1 MLLAYLGKVM
11 PMTTERTED
20 YLKAIEKIIEKKGY
34 AQVKDVSRE
43 LDLSSPSVTGMFKK
57 LTKMGYINYEKY
69 GGVTLTPEGERI
81 AKKTIKKHSTIR
93 DFLITIGLDEEIANH
108 DACRIEHILT
118 PQTFDRLTKFVEYMN
133 FNKELPICLDHFK
146 YFYDTG
152 ENIACTVSS
161 REECPVHGKKHKEN
175 QN

>member
-1 MLLAYLGKVM
+1 
-11 PMTTERTED
+11 MTTERTED

-43 LDLSSPSVTGMFKK
+43 LELSSPSVTGMFKK

-69 GGVTLTPEGERI
+69 GGVTLTAEGERI
-81 AKKTIKKHSTIR
+81 AKRTMEKHRTIR
-93 DFLITIGLDEEIANH
+93 DFLLIIGLDEEIANH

-133 FNKELPICLDHFK
+133 FNKDLPLCLDHFK

-152 ENIACTVSS
+152 ENIDCTLSS
-161 REECPVHGKKHKEN
+161 RGKCPVHGNENKKYQK
-175 QN
+175 

>member
-1 MLLAYLGKVM
+1 
-11 PMTTERTED
+11 MTTERTED

-93 DFLITIGLDEEIANH
+93 DFLIIIGLDEEIANH

>member
-1 MLLAYLGKVM
+1 
-11 PMTTERTED
+11 MTTERTED

-43 LDLSSPSVTGMFKK
+43 LELSSPSVTGMFKK

-69 GGVTLTPEGERI
+69 GGVTLTAEGERI
-81 AKKTIKKHSTIR
+81 AKKTMEKHSTIR
-93 DFLITIGLDEEIANH
+93 DFLLIIGLDEGIANH

-118 PQTFDRLTKFVEYMN
+118 TQTFDRLTKFVEFMN
-133 FNKELPICLDHFK
+133 SNEELSLCLDHFK

-152 ENIACTVSS
+152 EIVACTLSS
-161 REECPVHGKKHKEN
+161 HGECPVHGKKHN
-175 QN
+175 ADQN

>member
-1 MLLAYLGKVM
+1 MI
-11 PMTTERTED
+11 TERTED

-57 LTKMGYINYEKY
+57 LAKMGYINYEKY
-69 GGVTLTPEGERI
+69 GGVTLTAEGEKI
-81 AKKTIKKHSTIR
+81 AKKTMEKHSTIR
-93 DFLITIGLDEEIANH
+93 DFLLIIGLGEAIANH

-133 FNKELPICLDHFK
+133 FNQELSLCLDHFK
-146 YFYDTG
+146 YFYETG
-152 ENIACTVSS
+152 KNIDCTLSS
-161 REECPVHGKKHKEN
+161 RGECPVHGKERKAAKK
-175 QN
+175 